1 MAEPGRVIVGTLAVL
16 ALSVGA
22 ESPEGF
28 QLARQGVVTEPTG
41 TTAARARSR
50 TIYLNRTGVTIMP
63 GGNNSAL
70 NRSSVTT
77 QLAAIPAWDVSEPMW
92 RDTVQ
97 CLETMFA
104 PFDVTFTET
113 DPGANVPH
121 LEAVFGGSPDL
132 LGLPP
137 RVGGV
142 SPLSTSCSVIE
153 SSMVFTFTS
162 VIPQNA
168 RVACEIQAQEIAHS
182 FGLDHELLAADP
194 MSYLRYQGERAFQ
207 NEMASCGETSSRP
220 CGINGNTCRDKQNS
234 YAILLERLGPAG
246 AGDLEP
252 PIVGISSP
260 RDGATVD
267 VGFQVMATASDDV
280 SVTSASILIDGES
293 AGSMTQG
300 PWTFTTPTTL
310 SNGRH
315 TITIVVT
322 DGINERT
329 HEIAVTVRGSATD
342 EPPDELS
349 GVGCS
354 AMSNN
359 TGFLLAAAGL
369 LELLRRSFRRTAK
382 PRARRDM
389 AARPAMLRRDRFSR

>member
-1 MAEPGRVIVGTLAVL
+1 VLVSTLAVL
-16 ALSVGA
+16 ALSIGA
-22 ESPEGF
+22 ESSDGF

-41 TTAARARSR
+41 VTAARARSR
-50 TIYLNRTGVTIMP
+50 TIYLNRTGVTILP
-63 GGNNSAL
+63 GGNNSAQ

-77 QLAAIPAWDVSEPMW
+77 QLAAIPAWNVSEPMW

-97 CLETMFA
+97 CLEEMFA

-113 DPGANVPH
+113 DPGPNVPH
-121 LEAVFGGSPDL
+121 IEAVFGGSADL

-142 SPLSTSCSVIE
+142 SPLSTSCAVIE

-182 FGLDHELLAADP
+182 FGLDHELLASDP
-194 MSYLRYQGERAFQ
+194 MSYLRYDGERAFQ
-207 NEMASCGETSSRP
+207 NELASCGETTERP
-220 CGINGNTCRDKQNS
+220 CGINGSVCRDKQNS

-260 RDGATVD
+260 RNGAVLD
-267 VGFQVMATASDDV
+267 AGFQVMTTASDDV
-280 SVTSASILIDGES
+280 AIIRAQMFIDSEPAGEI
-293 AGSMTQG
+293 TQG
-300 PWTFTTPTTL
+300 PWTFPTPMTL
-310 SNGRH
+310 AGGRH
-315 TITIVVT
+315 TISIVVT
-322 DGINERT
+322 DGIHERSA
-329 HEIAVTVRGSATD
+329 EITVTVRGDAADTLD
-342 EPPDELS
+342 D
-349 GVGCS
+349 GAGMVGCS
-354 AMSNN
+354 VLDSD

-382 PRARRDM
+382 ARPRRDVGV
-389 AARPAMLRRDRFSR
+389 RPVMLRRDRFSR

>member
-1 MAEPGRVIVGTLAVL
+1 VLVTTLAVL

-22 ESPEGF
+22 ESSDGF

-50 TIYLNRTGVTIMP
+50 TIYLNRNGVTVMP
-63 GGNNSAL
+63 GGNNSAQ

-77 QLAAIPAWDVSEPMW
+77 QLAAIPAWNVSEPMW

-121 LEAVFGGSPDL
+121 IEAVFGGSPEL

-137 RVGGV
+137 RIGGV
-142 SPLSTSCSVIE
+142 SPLSTSCSVVE

-182 FGLDHELLAADP
+182 FGLDHELLASDP
-194 MSYLRYQGERAFQ
+194 MTYLRFDGERAFQ
-207 NEMASCGETSSRP
+207 NELAACGETAGRP
-220 CGINGNTCRDKQNS
+220 CGINGSTCRDKQNS
-234 YAILLERLGPAG
+234 YAILLDRLGPAG
-246 AGDLEP
+246 AGDLEA

-260 RDGATVD
+260 RDGAIVD
-267 VGFQVMATASDDV
+267 AGFQVMATASDDV
-280 SVTSASILIDGES
+280 GITNASMFIDGEP
-293 AGSMTQG
+293 AGEMTQG
-300 PWTFTTPTTL
+300 PWMFATPATL
-310 SNGRH
+310 SGGRH
-315 TITIVVT
+315 TISIVVT
-322 DGINERT
+322 DGIHERT
-329 HEIAVTVRGSATD
+329 TEIAVTVRGTETSDPSD
-342 EPPDELS
+342 EI
-349 GVGCS
+349 GMGGCS
-354 AMSNN
+354 AALNTN
-359 TGFLLAAAGL
+359 TGLLLAVVGL
-369 LELLRRSFRRTAK
+369 LELWRRRRREATK
-382 PRARRDM
+382 PARRDV
-389 AARPAMLRRDRFSR
+389 RTRQVMLRRDRFSR